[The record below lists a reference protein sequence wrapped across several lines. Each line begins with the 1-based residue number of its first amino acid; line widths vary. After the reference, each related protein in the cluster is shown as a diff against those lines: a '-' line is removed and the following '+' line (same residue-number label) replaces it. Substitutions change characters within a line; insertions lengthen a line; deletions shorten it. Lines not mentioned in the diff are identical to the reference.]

1 MAQNKGL
8 HGEHKR
14 TRSYAFILMLAFA
27 VAFLGAL
34 MLHKFREKRLCSFLV
49 DEKDRELL
57 SLQLMLQDERDYNEE
72 IEGKIEEMEEK
83 IYSLKGQKMELDKR
97 VLKMK
102 SIMDSLKE
110 EQRVIESAFEEKQ
123 NKIRMLQVQGKI
135 LGNNGELDTFK
146 DGEVTVEAKDEIMN
160 GSGSDDRL
168 METYEHDKGQ
178 ENRRAKETQEDTDLG
193 VTAKSKNGKENET
206 NKQEK
211 QGVEK
216 NASVKGSAIKHD
228 QASRLMVKHMR
239 KNGLNTEARA

>member
-8 HGEHKR
+8 HGENKR
-14 TRSYAFILMLAFA
+14 TRSYGFILILTFG

-34 MLHKFREKRLCSFLV
+34 MLHKFRERRLCSFLV

-57 SLQLMLQDERDYNEE
+57 SLQLMLQDERDHNEE
-72 IEGKIEEMEEK
+72 IEGKIEEMEER
-83 IYSLKGQKMELDKR
+83 IYSLKGQKKKLDKR

-123 NKIRMLQVQGKI
+123 DEIRMLQVQGKI
-135 LGNNGELDTFK
+135 LGNSGELNTFK
-146 DGEVTVEAKDEIMN
+146 DGEVTVEAKNEIMN

-168 METYEHDKGQ
+168 METYEHDKRQ

-193 VTAKSKNGKENET
+193 VTKSKDGKENET

-216 NASVKGSAIKHD
+216 NANVKGSAIKHA
-228 QASRLMVKHMR
+228 QASRLMGKQRR